1 VYEIYGVKFYIK
13 NYGFLLFID
22 SNFKNK
28 INFNIFIDDDDEKK
42 IFNEENLK
50 SITNIFDKI
59 KNDDIM
65 NNEVLNFINYIH
77 TSLEMIEDFETSE
90 LKTNLIINLIIL
102 FGDKFL
108 HNKIGNE
115 VDTSLPS
122 KNKLPRSGEIID
134 YLGYY
139 SVFIKINEDNF
150 VITKDDD
157 EIDIK
162 SLEDTNF
169 DVYTNLE
176 QKLLSDGT
184 KLELKNLLD
193 TYVLK

>member
-1 VYEIYGVKFYIK
+1 
-13 NYGFLLFID
+13 
-22 SNFKNK
+22 
-28 INFNIFIDDDDEKK
+28 
-42 IFNEENLK
+42 
-50 SITNIFDKI
+50 
-59 KNDDIM
+59 M

-139 SVFIKINEDNF
+139 SVFIKINENNF
-150 VITKDDD
+150 VITKEDD
-157 EIDIK
+157 EINIIP
-162 SLEDTNF
+162 LEDTNF
-169 DVYTNLE
+169 DVYNNLE